1 MIKGRLENLMK
12 MLMEQASYVSKMI
25 ELCLVTIND
34 KIDNSQEIRSYEEK
48 VNELENKLEEECI
61 YTIALNQPEAIQLR
75 TIVAIMKANV
85 NLERLADLAENI
97 SSSTNK
103 IMHKPI
109 FAQINDLEKIGR
121 ETKKMLDNAI
131 SAISEMNPKLANQV
145 CEDDEVVDYLNR
157 KIINDLL
164 KLDYSSYNLSEL
176 FHVVRIS
183 RAFERIAD
191 LTTNIAE
198 DTIYASS
205 GMLIKHGAGIEE
217 DKK

>member
-1 MIKGRLENLMK
+1 MIKGRLEKLMK

-34 KIDNSQEIRSYEEK
+34 KQDNSKEIKAYEEK

-61 YTIALNQPEAIQLR
+61 YTIALNQPEASNLR
-75 TIVAIMKANV
+75 TIVAIMKTNV
-85 NLERLADLAENI
+85 NLERLGDLAEKI

-103 IMHKPI
+103 IMNQPI
-109 FAQINDLEKIGR
+109 FNEIQDVEKIGR
-121 ETKKMLDNAI
+121 ETKKIVDNVI
-131 SAISEMNPKLANQV
+131 SAISQMDPDLANKV
-145 CEDDEVVDYLNR
+145 REDDDIVDYLNR

-164 KLDYSSYNLSEL
+164 KLDYSEYSLSEL

-191 LTTNIAE
+191 LATNIAE

-205 GMLIKHGAGIEE
+205 GTQVKHGADLEE
-217 DKK
+217 ENE